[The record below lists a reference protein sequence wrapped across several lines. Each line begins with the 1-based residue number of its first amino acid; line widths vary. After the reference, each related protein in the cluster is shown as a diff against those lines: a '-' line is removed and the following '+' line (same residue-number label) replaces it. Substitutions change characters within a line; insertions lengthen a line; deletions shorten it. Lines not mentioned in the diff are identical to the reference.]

1 MELLSHPATLFTAC
15 VATLVGALLLF
26 FSLKRELAAIE
37 ARRNAETEARAGE
50 LSRLERRIVQL
61 EQELEEER
69 KNALARA
76 APPGQSMNLS
86 KRSQALRMYRLGEP
100 LDRIAQALGLSRGE
114 VELLVK
120 VHRTVLESIEAAPA
134 ARQ

>member
-1 MELLSHPATLFTAC
+1 MELLSHPATVFAAC
-15 VATLVGALLLF
+15 AVTVVGALLLF
-26 FSLKRELAAIE
+26 FSLKRELAAFE
-37 ARRNAETEARAGE
+37 ARRNAESEARAEE

-86 KRSQALRMYRLGEP
+86 KRSQALRMHRLGEP
-100 LDRIAQALGLSRGE
+100 PDRIAQMLGLSRGE
-114 VELLVK
+114 VDLLLK
-120 VHRTVLESIEAAPA
+120 VHRAVLESVEAAGA
-134 ARQ
+134 GRQ